1 MNTLSCCIVGYGG
14 IAEFHAQACEKIDG
28 VRLKTLMGRRIV
40 PAREFAE
47 RHGFERATDSLQDAL
62 DDDDLDAVIIAS
74 PSQVHYEQAMACLD
88 AGKHVLV
95 EIPLALSLAAS
106 QRIAE
111 RATEVGRNVMVA
123 HTERYTDTGLFVKQF
138 IGSGETGQIYQHH
151 VFSYSY
157 RHVNVGWTGYE
168 RSWVDDVVFHH
179 GCHLVDYSLWTID
192 SPVRRVHGELAP
204 KHPLN
209 DTSMDVSLLIRYESE
224 AMATISLSY
233 NAAQGAGGHRFLCE
247 KGTLEVAGKTIKFAG
262 ETVFESTANADE
274 SGVLRQNE
282 EFFASIR
289 EGRAANC
296 SAEDG
301 VRALA
306 PLQAVYDQMI
316 ELEGEEKYKRLWA
329 H

>member
-1 MNTLSCCIVGYGG
+1 MNNLSCCIVGYGG
-14 IAEFHAQACEKIDG
+14 IAEFHAQACKKIDG
-28 VRLKTLMGRRIV
+28 IQLRTLMGRRLE
-40 PAREFAE
+40 PAQEFAT

-62 DDDDLDAVIIAS
+62 DDDELDAVIIAS

-106 QRIAE
+106 QQVAE
-111 RATEVGRNVMVA
+111 RATEMGRNVMVA
-123 HTERYTDTGLFVKQF
+123 HTERYTEPGLFVKQF
-138 IGSGETGQIYQHH
+138 IASGATGQIYQHQ

-157 RHVNVGWTGYE
+157 RHENVGWTGYE

-204 KHPLN
+204 KHAVN
-209 DTSMDVSLLIRYESE
+209 DTSMDVSLLIRYENE

-247 KGTLEVAGKTIKFAG
+247 NGTLEIAAKTIRFAG
-262 ETVFESTANADE
+262 ETVCESSENADQ

-289 EGRAANC
+289 EARLASC

-301 VRALA
+301 IRALA
-306 PLQAVYDQMI
+306 PLQAVYDQML
-316 ELEGEEKYKRLWA
+316 ELEGDEKYKRLWS